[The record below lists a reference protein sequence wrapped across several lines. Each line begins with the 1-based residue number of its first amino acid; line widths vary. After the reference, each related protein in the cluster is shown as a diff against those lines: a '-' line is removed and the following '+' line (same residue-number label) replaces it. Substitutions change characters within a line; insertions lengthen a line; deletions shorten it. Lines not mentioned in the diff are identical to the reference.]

1 MSQTMT
7 KAPFSHALVTG
18 ASSGIGESIAHKLGK
33 AGVGMVLV
41 ARRKDRLDAI
51 AAKYPNVEVL
61 AADLTTDAG
70 LGAVLERLR
79 DVTRPQI
86 DLVVNNAGFGT
97 SGQFVSADA
106 ERLSREISLNI
117 NALTRISHEAVR
129 QMLPRGRGYLLNV
142 SSIASFQPGP
152 DLAVYSAT
160 KAFVTSLTEALHE
173 ELRGS
178 GIRVTALCP
187 GLTHTEFQSISNT
200 TGLESKFPEFAW
212 MSADDVARDG
222 LRAVA
227 DGKAICVPG
236 VVNKSLVS
244 TSKLTPRA
252 LTRRIAGLV
261 TRFR

>member
-1 MSQTMT
+1 MA

-18 ASSGIGESIAHKLGK
+18 ASSGIGESISHKLGK

-41 ARRKDRLDAI
+41 ARREDRLQAI

-61 AADLTTDAG
+61 VADLTTEAG
-70 LGAVLERLR
+70 VNAVLDRLR
-79 DVTRPQI
+79 DADRPVI

-97 SGQFVSADA
+97 SGPFTAADPD
-106 ERLSREISLNI
+106 RLSREISLNI

-129 QMLPRGRGYLLNV
+129 QMQPRGRGYLLNV

-152 DLAVYSAT
+152 DLAVYAAT

-200 TGLESKFPEFAW
+200 SGLESKFPEFAW

-236 VVNKSLVS
+236 LVNKSLATIS
-244 TSKLTPRA
+244 TFTPRGLA
-252 LTRRIAGLV
+252 RRIAGLA
-261 TRFR
+261 TRMR

>member
-1 MSQTMT
+1 MK

-18 ASSGIGESIAHKLGK
+18 ASSGIGEAVANKLGK

-51 AAKYPNVEVL
+51 AAKFPSVEVL
-61 AADLTTDAG
+61 VADLTTSSG
-70 LGAVLERLR
+70 LSAVLERLGS
-79 DVTRPQI
+79 TSLPNI
-86 DLVVNNAGFGT
+86 ELVVNNAGFGT
-97 SGQFVSADA
+97 SGPFADA
-106 ERLSREISLNI
+106 DPERLSREISLNI

-152 DLAVYSAT
+152 DLAVYAAT
-160 KAFVTSLTEALHE
+160 KAFVTSLTESLHE

-200 TGLESKFPEFAW
+200 SGLESNFPEFAW

-252 LTRRIAGLV
+252 LTRRISGLI
-261 TRFR
+261 TRVR

>member
-1 MSQTMT
+1 VT

-18 ASSGIGESIAHKLGK
+18 ASSGIGEAIAHKLGK

-41 ARRKDRLDAI
+41 ARRKERLDGL
-51 AAKYPNVEVL
+51 AARYPNVEVL
-61 AADLTTDAG
+61 AADLTTAEG
-70 LGAVLERLR
+70 LDSVLARLGDTTLPAVE
-79 DVTRPQI
+79 
-86 DLVVNNAGFGT
+86 LVVNNAGFGT
-97 SGQFVSADA
+97 SGSFSAADP

-129 QMLPRGRGYLLNV
+129 QMQPRGRGYLLNV

-152 DLAVYSAT
+152 DLAVYAAT
-160 KAFVTSLTEALHE
+160 KAFVTSLTQALHE

-200 TGLESKFPEFAW
+200 SGLESSFPEFAW

-227 DGKAICVPG
+227 AGKAICVPG
-236 VVNKSLVS
+236 LVNKSLATVS
-244 TSKLTPRA
+244 TFTPRGVA
-252 LTRRIAGLV
+252 RRIAGMA
-261 TRFR
+261 TRLR

>member
-1 MSQTMT
+1 VT
-7 KAPFSHALVTG
+7 KAPFAHALVTG
-18 ASSGIGESIAHKLGK
+18 ASSGIGESIARKLGK

-51 AAKYPNVEVL
+51 AAQYPNVEVIV
-61 AADLTTDAG
+61 ADLTTDAG
-70 LGAVLERLR
+70 LAAVLERLR
-79 DVTRPQI
+79 DDTRPVI

-97 SGQFVSADA
+97 SGPFADA
-106 ERLSREISLNI
+106 DPERLSREISLNI

-129 QMLPRGRGYLLNV
+129 NMRPRGRGYLLNV

-152 DLAVYSAT
+152 DLAVYAAT

-187 GLTHTEFQSISNT
+187 GLTRTEFQSVSNT
-200 TGLESKFPEFAW
+200 SGLESNFPEFVW

-227 DGKAICVPG
+227 DGKALCVPG
-236 VVNKSLVS
+236 LVNKSLATVS
-244 TSKLTPRA
+244 TFTPRGLA
-252 LTRRIAGLV
+252 RRIAGLA
-261 TRFR
+261 TRMR

>member
-1 MSQTMT
+1 MK
-7 KAPFSHALVTG
+7 KAPFSHALITG
-18 ASSGIGESIAHKLGK
+18 ASSGIGEAVANKLGK

-51 AAKYPNVEVL
+51 AAKFPSVEVL
-61 AADLTTDAG
+61 VADLTTSSG
-70 LGAVLERLR
+70 LSAVLERLGS
-79 DVTRPQI
+79 TSLPNI
-86 DLVVNNAGFGT
+86 ELVVNNAGFGT
-97 SGQFVSADA
+97 SGPFADA
-106 ERLSREISLNI
+106 DPERLSREISLNI
-117 NALTRISHEAVR
+117 NALMRISHEAVR
-129 QMLPRGRGYLLNV
+129 IMRPRGRGYLLNV

-152 DLAVYSAT
+152 DLAVYAAT

-200 TGLESKFPEFAW
+200 SGLESNFPEFAW

-227 DGKAICVPG
+227 AGKAICVPG

-252 LTRRIAGLV
+252 LTRRISGLI
-261 TRFR
+261 TRVR

>member
-1 MSQTMT
+1 MN

-18 ASSGIGESIAHKLGK
+18 ASSGIGEAVANKLGK

-51 AAKYPNVEVL
+51 AARFPSVEVL
-61 AADLTTDAG
+61 VADLTTSSG
-70 LGAVLERLR
+70 LSAVLERLGS
-79 DVTRPQI
+79 TSLPNI
-86 DLVVNNAGFGT
+86 ELVVNNAGFGT
-97 SGQFVSADA
+97 SGPFADA
-106 ERLSREISLNI
+106 DPERLSREISLNI

-152 DLAVYSAT
+152 DLAVYAAT
-160 KAFVTSLTEALHE
+160 KAFVTSLTESLHE

-200 TGLESKFPEFAW
+200 SGLESNFPEFAW

-227 DGKAICVPG
+227 AGKAICVPG
-236 VVNKSLVS
+236 LVNKSLATVS
-244 TSKLTPRA
+244 TFTPRGLA
-252 LTRRIAGLV
+252 RRIAGLA
-261 TRFR
+261 TRLR

>member
-1 MSQTMT
+1 MT

-79 DVTRPQI
+79 DVTRPQT

-142 SSIASFQPGP
+142 SSVASFQPGP
-152 DLAVYSAT
+152 GLAVYSAT

-252 LTRRIAGLV
+252 LTRRISGLI
-261 TRFR
+261 TRIR

>member
-1 MSQTMT
+1 MK
-7 KAPFSHALVTG
+7 KAPFSHALITG
-18 ASSGIGESIAHKLGK
+18 ASSGIGEAVANKLGK

-51 AAKYPNVEVL
+51 AAKFPSVEVL
-61 AADLTTDAG
+61 VADLTTSSG
-70 LGAVLERLR
+70 LSAVLERLGS
-79 DVTRPQI
+79 TSLPNI
-86 DLVVNNAGFGT
+86 ELVVNNAGFGT
-97 SGQFVSADA
+97 SGPFADA
-106 ERLSREISLNI
+106 DPERLSREISLNI

-152 DLAVYSAT
+152 DLAVYAAT
-160 KAFVTSLTEALHE
+160 KAFVTSLTESLHE

-200 TGLESKFPEFAW
+200 SGLESNFPEFAW

-227 DGKAICVPG
+227 AGKAICVPG
-236 VVNKSLVS
+236 VVNKSLATVS
-244 TSKLTPRA
+244 TFTPRGLA
-252 LTRRIAGLV
+252 RRIAGLA
-261 TRFR
+261 TRLR

>member
-1 MSQTMT
+1 MT

-18 ASSGIGESIAHKLGK
+18 ASSGIGEAIAHKLGK

-41 ARRKDRLDAI
+41 ARRKERLDGL
-51 AAKYPNVEVL
+51 AARYPNVEVL
-61 AADLTTDAG
+61 AADLTTAEG
-70 LGAVLERLR
+70 LDSVLARLGDTTLPAVE
-79 DVTRPQI
+79 
-86 DLVVNNAGFGT
+86 LVVNNAGFGT
-97 SGQFVSADA
+97 SGSFSAADP

-129 QMLPRGRGYLLNV
+129 QMQPRGRGYLLNV

-152 DLAVYSAT
+152 DLAVYAAT
-160 KAFVTSLTEALHE
+160 KAFVTSLTQALHE

-187 GLTHTEFQSISNT
+187 GLTHTEVQSISNT
-200 TGLESKFPEFAW
+200 SGLESSFPEFAW

-227 DGKAICVPG
+227 AGRAICVPG
-236 VVNKSLVS
+236 LVNKSLATVS
-244 TSKLTPRA
+244 TFTPRGVA
-252 LTRRIAGLV
+252 RRIAGMA
-261 TRFR
+261 TRLR

>member
-1 MSQTMT
+1 MT
-7 KAPFSHALVTG
+7 KAPFSYALVTG
-18 ASSGIGESIAHKLGK
+18 ASSGIGEAIAHKLGK

-51 AAKYPNVEVL
+51 ASRYANVEVL
-61 AADLTTDAG
+61 PADLTTDAG
-70 LGAVLERLR
+70 LNAVLERLR
-79 DVTRPQI
+79 DTTRPTVE
-86 DLVVNNAGFGT
+86 LVVNNAGFGT
-97 SGQFVSADA
+97 SGSFAQAEP

-129 QMLPRGRGYLLNV
+129 QMQPRGHGYLLNV

-152 DLAVYSAT
+152 DLAVYAAT
-160 KAFVTSLTEALHE
+160 KAFVTSLTEALYE

-200 TGLESKFPEFAW
+200 SGLESKFPEFAW

-227 DGKAICVPG
+227 EGKAICVPG
-236 VVNKSLVS
+236 LVNKSLAMVS
-244 TSKLTPRA
+244 TFTPRGLA
-252 LTRRIAGLV
+252 RRIAGLA
-261 TRFR
+261 TRLR

>member
-1 MSQTMT
+1 VT

-18 ASSGIGESIAHKLGK
+18 ASSGIGEAIAHKLGK

-41 ARRKDRLDAI
+41 ARRKERLDGL
-51 AAKYPNVEVL
+51 AARYPNVEVL
-61 AADLTTDAG
+61 AADLTTAEG
-70 LGAVLERLR
+70 LDSVLARLG
-79 DVTRPQI
+79 DTTLPVVE
-86 DLVVNNAGFGT
+86 LVVNNAGFGT
-97 SGQFVSADA
+97 SGSFSAADP

-117 NALTRISHEAVR
+117 NALTRISHEAIR
-129 QMLPRGRGYLLNV
+129 QMQPRGRGYLLNV

-152 DLAVYSAT
+152 DLAVYAAT
-160 KAFVTSLTEALHE
+160 KAFVTSLTQALHE

-200 TGLESKFPEFAW
+200 SGLESSFPEFAW

-227 DGKAICVPG
+227 AGKAICVPG
-236 VVNKSLVS
+236 LVNKSLATVS
-244 TSKLTPRA
+244 TFTPRGVA
-252 LTRRIAGLV
+252 RRIAGLA
-261 TRFR
+261 TRLR

>member
-1 MSQTMT
+1 MNTVAQ
-7 KAPFSHALVTG
+7 APFTHALVTG
-18 ASSGIGESIAHKLGK
+18 ASSGIGESVAHKLGK

-41 ARRKDRLDAI
+41 ARRKDRLEAI

-61 AADLTTDAG
+61 VADLTTQSGLDAVISRMQSVS
-70 LGAVLERLR
+70 LPL
-79 DVTRPQI
+79 I

-97 SGQFVSADA
+97 SGAFVDA
-106 ERLSREISLNI
+106 NPQRLSNEISLNV
-117 NALTRISHEAVR
+117 NALTRISHEAIR
-129 QMLPRGRGYLLNV
+129 QMQPRGRGFLLNV
-142 SSIASFQPGP
+142 SSVASFQPGP
-152 DLAVYSAT
+152 ELAVYAAT

-187 GLTHTEFQSISNT
+187 GLTRTEFQSVSNT
-200 TGLESKFPEFAW
+200 SGLESTFPDFAW

-236 VVNKSLVS
+236 LVNKSLATVS
-244 TSKLTPRA
+244 TFTPRGLA
-252 LTRRIAGLV
+252 RRIAGLA
-261 TRFR
+261 TRLR

>member
-1 MSQTMT
+1 MT

-41 ARRKDRLDAI
+41 ARRKDRLEAI
-51 AAKYPNVEVL
+51 ASQYPNVEVL

-79 DVTRPQI
+79 DTTRPLI

-97 SGQFVSADA
+97 SGPFVAADPA
-106 ERLSREISLNI
+106 RLSREIALNI
-117 NALTRISHEAVR
+117 TALTRISHEAVR
-129 QMLPRGRGYLLNV
+129 LMQPRGRGYLLNV

-200 TGLESKFPEFAW
+200 TGLESSFPEFAW

-261 TRFR
+261 TRIR

>member
-1 MSQTMT
+1 MT
-7 KAPFSHALVTG
+7 KAPFTHALVTG

-41 ARRKDRLDAI
+41 ARRHERLQSI
-51 AAKYPNVEVL
+51 AEQYRNVEVIT
-61 AADLTTDAG
+61 ADLTTDAG
-70 LGAVLERLR
+70 LGSVLERLR
-79 DVTRPQI
+79 DSARPAI

-97 SGQFVSADA
+97 SGPFVAADPD
-106 ERLSREISLNI
+106 RLGREISLNI
-117 NALTRISHEAVR
+117 HALTRISHEAVR
-129 QMLPRGRGYLLNV
+129 QMQPRGRGYLLNV

-200 TGLESKFPEFAW
+200 SGLESKFPEFAW

-227 DGKAICVPG
+227 AGKAICVPG
-236 VVNKSLVS
+236 LVNKSLATVS
-244 TSKLTPRA
+244 TFTPRSVA
-252 LTRRIAGLV
+252 RRIAGLA
-261 TRFR
+261 TRLR

>member
-1 MSQTMT
+1 MT
-7 KAPFSHALVTG
+7 KAPFTHALVTG
-18 ASSGIGESIAHKLGK
+18 ASSGIGEAMAHKLGN

-41 ARRKDRLDAI
+41 ARRKERLDAI

-70 LGAVLERLR
+70 LAAVLERLR
-79 DVTRPQI
+79 DATRPQI

-97 SGQFVSADA
+97 SGQFVEADP

-129 QMLPRGRGYLLNV
+129 QMRPRGRGYLLNV

-152 DLAVYSAT
+152 DLAVYAAT

-187 GLTHTEFQSISNT
+187 GLTHTEFQGISNT
-200 TGLESKFPEFAW
+200 SGLESNFPEFAW

-236 VVNKSLVS
+236 LVNKSLATVS
-244 TSKLTPRA
+244 TFTPRGLA
-252 LTRRIAGLV
+252 RRIAGLA
-261 TRFR
+261 TRMR

>member
-1 MSQTMT
+1 
-7 KAPFSHALVTG
+7 
-18 ASSGIGESIAHKLGK
+18 HKLGK

-41 ARRKDRLDAI
+41 ARRKDRLVAI
-51 AAKYPNVEVL
+51 ASQYSNVEVL
-61 AADLTTDAG
+61 AADLITDAG
-70 LGAVLERLR
+70 VGAVLERLR
-79 DVTRPQI
+79 DTTRPVI
-86 DLVVNNAGFGT
+86 DLVINNAGFGT
-97 SGQFVSADA
+97 SGPFVAADP
-106 ERLSREISLNI
+106 ERLSREIALNI
-117 NALTRISHEAVR
+117 TALTRISHEAVR
-129 QMLPRGRGYLLNV
+129 LMQPRGRGYLLNV

-200 TGLESKFPEFAW
+200 TGLESSFPEFAW

-236 VVNKSLVS
+236 VVNKSLATVS
-244 TSKLTPRA
+244 TFTPRG

-261 TRFR
+261 TRMR

>member
-1 MSQTMT
+1 MT

-18 ASSGIGESIAHKLGK
+18 ASSGIGEAIAHKLGK

-41 ARRKDRLDAI
+41 ARRKERLDGL
-51 AAKYPNVEVL
+51 AARYPNVEVL
-61 AADLTTDAG
+61 AADLTTAEGLDSVLARLGDAT
-70 LGAVLERLR
+70 LPVVE
-79 DVTRPQI
+79 
-86 DLVVNNAGFGT
+86 LVVNNAGFGT
-97 SGQFVSADA
+97 SGSFSAADP

-117 NALTRISHEAVR
+117 NALTRISHEAIR
-129 QMLPRGRGYLLNV
+129 QMQPRGRGYLLNV

-152 DLAVYSAT
+152 DLAVYAAT
-160 KAFVTSLTEALHE
+160 KAFVTSLTQALHE

-200 TGLESKFPEFAW
+200 SGLESSFPEFAW

-227 DGKAICVPG
+227 AGKAICVPG
-236 VVNKSLVS
+236 LVNKSLATVS
-244 TSKLTPRA
+244 TFTPRGVA
-252 LTRRIAGLV
+252 RRIAGLA
-261 TRFR
+261 TRLR

>member
-1 MSQTMT
+1 MT

-41 ARRKDRLDAI
+41 ARRNDRLEAI
-51 AAKYPNVEVL
+51 ASQYPNVEVL
-61 AADLTTDAG
+61 AADLATDAG

-79 DVTRPQI
+79 DTTRPVI

-97 SGQFVSADA
+97 SGPFVAADP
-106 ERLSREISLNI
+106 ERLSREIALNI
-117 NALTRISHEAVR
+117 TALTRISHEAVR
-129 QMLPRGRGYLLNV
+129 LMQPRGRGYLLNV

-200 TGLESKFPEFAW
+200 SGLESSFPEFAW

-236 VVNKSLVS
+236 VVNKSLATVS
-244 TSKLTPRA
+244 TFTPRG

-261 TRFR
+261 TRMR

>member
-1 MSQTMT
+1 MA
-7 KAPFSHALVTG
+7 KAPFTHALVTG

-41 ARRKDRLDAI
+41 ARRKDRLETI

-61 AADLTTDAG
+61 AADLTTESG
-70 LGAVLERLR
+70 LESVLERLR
-79 DVTRPQI
+79 DTTRTAI

-97 SGQFVSADA
+97 SGSFTAADPQ
-106 ERLSREISLNI
+106 RLSREISLNI
-117 NALTRISHEAVR
+117 DALTRISHEAIR
-129 QMLPRGRGYLLNV
+129 QMSPRGRGYLLNV

-152 DLAVYSAT
+152 GLAVYSAT

-236 VVNKSLVS
+236 LVNKSLAAVS
-244 TSKLTPRA
+244 TFTPRGLA
-252 LTRRIAGLV
+252 RRISGLA
-261 TRFR
+261 TRAR

>member
-1 MSQTMT
+1 VA

-18 ASSGIGESIAHKLGK
+18 ASSGIGESISHKLGK

-41 ARRKDRLDAI
+41 ARREDRLQAI

-61 AADLTTDAG
+61 VADLTTEAG
-70 LGAVLERLR
+70 VNAVLDRLR
-79 DVTRPQI
+79 DADRPVI

-97 SGQFVSADA
+97 SGPFTAADPD
-106 ERLSREISLNI
+106 RLSREISLNI

-129 QMLPRGRGYLLNV
+129 QMQPRGRGYLLNV

-152 DLAVYSAT
+152 DLAVYAAT

-200 TGLESKFPEFAW
+200 SGLESKFPEFAW

-236 VVNKSLVS
+236 LVNKSLATVS
-244 TSKLTPRA
+244 TFTPRGLA
-252 LTRRIAGLV
+252 RRIAGLA
-261 TRFR
+261 TRMR

>member
-1 MSQTMT
+1 MT

-51 AAKYPNVEVL
+51 AANYPNVEVL
-61 AADLTTDAG
+61 AADLTTDTG

>member
-1 MSQTMT
+1 MT

-18 ASSGIGESIAHKLGK
+18 ASSGIGEAIAHKLGK

-41 ARRKDRLDAI
+41 ARRKERLDGL
-51 AAKYPNVEVL
+51 AARYPNVEVL
-61 AADLTTDAG
+61 AADLTTAEG
-70 LGAVLERLR
+70 LDSVLARLGDTTLPAVE
-79 DVTRPQI
+79 
-86 DLVVNNAGFGT
+86 LVVNNAGFGT
-97 SGQFVSADA
+97 SGSFSAADP

-129 QMLPRGRGYLLNV
+129 QMQPRGRGYLLNV

-152 DLAVYSAT
+152 DLAVYAAT
-160 KAFVTSLTEALHE
+160 KAFVTSLTQALHE

-200 TGLESKFPEFAW
+200 SGLESSFPEFAW

-227 DGKAICVPG
+227 AGKAICVPG
-236 VVNKSLVS
+236 LVNKSLVTVS
-244 TSKLTPRA
+244 TFTPRGVA
-252 LTRRIAGLV
+252 RRIAGMA
-261 TRFR
+261 TRLR

>member
-1 MSQTMT
+1 VT

-18 ASSGIGESIAHKLGK
+18 ASSGIGEAIAHKLGK

-41 ARRKDRLDAI
+41 ARRKERLDGL
-51 AAKYPNVEVL
+51 AARYPNVEVL
-61 AADLTTDAG
+61 AADLTTAEG
-70 LGAVLERLR
+70 LDAVLARLG
-79 DVTRPQI
+79 DNTLPAVE
-86 DLVVNNAGFGT
+86 LVVNNAGFGT
-97 SGQFVSADA
+97 SGSFSAADP

-117 NALTRISHEAVR
+117 NALTRISHEAIR
-129 QMLPRGRGYLLNV
+129 QMQPRGRGYLLNV

-152 DLAVYSAT
+152 DLAVYAAT
-160 KAFVTSLTEALHE
+160 KAFVTSLTQALHE

-200 TGLESKFPEFAW
+200 SGLESSFPEFAW

-227 DGKAICVPG
+227 AGKAICVPG
-236 VVNKSLVS
+236 LVNKSLATVS
-244 TSKLTPRA
+244 TFTPRGIA
-252 LTRRIAGLV
+252 RRIAGLA
-261 TRFR
+261 TRLR

>member
-1 MSQTMT
+1 MT
-7 KAPFSHALVTG
+7 KAPFAHALVTG

-51 AAKYPNVEVL
+51 AAQYSNVEVI

-70 LGAVLERLR
+70 LAAVLERLR
-79 DVTRPQI
+79 DTTRPQI

-97 SGQFVSADA
+97 SGPFADA
-106 ERLSREISLNI
+106 DPERLSREISLNI

-129 QMLPRGRGYLLNV
+129 IMRPRGRGYLLNV

-152 DLAVYSAT
+152 DLAVYAAT

-187 GLTHTEFQSISNT
+187 GLTRTEFQSVSNT
-200 TGLESKFPEFAW
+200 SDLQTQFPGFAW
-212 MSADDVARDG
+212 CTAEMVAEVGLADTAR
-222 LRAVA
+222 
-227 DGKAICVPG
+227 GKAISVPG
-236 VVNKSLVS
+236 GLYK
-244 TSKLTPRA
+244 
-252 LTRRIAGLV
+252 GLV
-261 TRFR
+261 VASALLPRGVKRWIYGVAMKRR

>member
-1 MSQTMT
+1 MT
-7 KAPFSHALVTG
+7 KAPFSYALVTG
-18 ASSGIGESIAHKLGK
+18 ASSGIGEAIAHKLGK

-51 AAKYPNVEVL
+51 ASQYANVEVL
-61 AADLTTDAG
+61 PADLTTESG
-70 LGAVLERLR
+70 LTAVLERLR
-79 DVTRPQI
+79 DSTRPVVE
-86 DLVVNNAGFGT
+86 LVVNNAGFGT
-97 SGQFVSADA
+97 SGSFAQAEP

-129 QMLPRGRGYLLNV
+129 QMQPRGRGYLLNV

-152 DLAVYSAT
+152 DLAVYAAT

-200 TGLESKFPEFAW
+200 SGLESKFPEFAW

-222 LRAVA
+222 LRAVT
-227 DGKAICVPG
+227 DGKAVCVPG
-236 VVNKSLVS
+236 LVNKSLATVS
-244 TSKLTPRA
+244 TFTPRGVA
-252 LTRRIAGLV
+252 RRIAGLA
-261 TRFR
+261 TRLR

>member
-1 MSQTMT
+1 MSR
-7 KAPFSHALVTG
+7 APFTHALVTG
-18 ASSGIGESIAHKLGK
+18 ASSGIGASIAHKLGK

-51 AAKYPNVEVL
+51 AALYPNVEVL
-61 AADLTTDAG
+61 VADLTTQAG
-70 LGAVLERLR
+70 LDAVITRLR
-79 DVTRPQI
+79 SDSLTQI

-97 SGQFVSADA
+97 SGAFADA
-106 ERLSREISLNI
+106 DPLRLSNEISLNV

-129 QMLPRGRGYLLNV
+129 LMRPRGRGYVLNV

-152 DLAVYSAT
+152 DLAVYAAT
-160 KAFVTSLTEALHE
+160 KAFVTSLTEAMHE

-200 TGLESKFPEFAW
+200 SGLESKFPDFAW

-222 LRAVA
+222 L
-227 DGKAICVPG
+227 
-236 VVNKSLVS
+236 
-244 TSKLTPRA
+244 
-252 LTRRIAGLV
+252 
-261 TRFR
+261 

>member
-1 MSQTMT
+1 MA

>member
-1 MSQTMT
+1 MT

-79 DVTRPQI
+79 DVSRPQI

>member
-1 MSQTMT
+1 MT

-18 ASSGIGESIAHKLGK
+18 ASSGIGEAIAHKLGK

-41 ARRKDRLDAI
+41 ARRKERLDGL
-51 AAKYPNVEVL
+51 AARYPNVEVL
-61 AADLTTDAG
+61 AADLTTAEG
-70 LGAVLERLR
+70 LDSVLARLGDTTLPAVE
-79 DVTRPQI
+79 
-86 DLVVNNAGFGT
+86 LVVNNAGFGT
-97 SGQFVSADA
+97 SGSFSAADP
-106 ERLSREISLNI
+106 ERLSREISLNV

-129 QMLPRGRGYLLNV
+129 QMQPRGRGYLLNV

-152 DLAVYSAT
+152 DLAVYAAT
-160 KAFVTSLTEALHE
+160 KAFVTSLTQALHE

-200 TGLESKFPEFAW
+200 SGLESSFPEFAW

-227 DGKAICVPG
+227 AGKAICVPG
-236 VVNKSLVS
+236 LVNKSLATVS
-244 TSKLTPRA
+244 TFAPRGVA
-252 LTRRIAGLV
+252 RRIAGLA
-261 TRFR
+261 TRLR